1 MGYLYQGK
9 CLDTVQSLN
18 EHFAQDCTKSFQNLG
33 QFVVMCSG
41 DSSGVTVNTYSL
53 KDAAQWN
60 TVPVVLHPQ
69 QISCE
74 VSLLNQTGFMWELA
88 LILVAGFTIRA
99 IIKVFQ

>member
-18 EHFAQDCTKSFQNLG
+18 ENFAQDCTKAFTSLG
-33 QFVVMCSG
+33 QYVSICSG
-41 DSSGVTVNTYSL
+41 DASGVTVNTYAL
-53 KDAAQWN
+53 KDGVQWN
-60 TVPVVLHPQ
+60 TVPVVLQPQ

-99 IIKVFQ
+99 IIKAFQ

>member
-18 EHFAQDCTKSFQNLG
+18 EHFAQDCTKSFTALNQYAA
-33 QFVVMCSG
+33 MCTG
-41 DSSGVTVNTYSL
+41 DASGVTVNTYSL
-53 KDAAQWN
+53 KDGVQYN
-60 TVPVVLHPQ
+60 TVPVVIQPQ

-99 IIKVFQ
+99 IIKAFQ

>member
-1 MGYLYQGK
+1 MGYLYQGR

-18 EHFAQDCTKSFQNLG
+18 ENFAQDCTKTMTNLG
-33 QFVVMCSG
+33 QYVAMCSG
-41 DSSGVTVNTYSL
+41 DASGVTVNTYAL
-53 KDAAQWN
+53 RDGVQWN

-88 LILVAGFTIRA
+88 LILVAGFAIRATIRA
-99 IIKVFQ
+99 FQ

>member
-18 EHFAQDCTKSFQNLG
+18 ENFAQDCTKTFTALNQYVS
-33 QFVVMCSG
+33 MCTG
-41 DSSGVTVNTYSL
+41 DAAGVTVNTYSL
-53 KDAAQWN
+53 KDRVQYN
-60 TVPVVLHPQ
+60 TVPVVLQPQ

-99 IIKVFQ
+99 IIKAFQ